1 MTNDDG
7 DVVKRLGPE
16 TIYVAAWIFPISR
29 PPINGGYLRVIGD
42 QIVEIGSVRDPGFR
56 RQDVIDLGEVAVLPR
71 MVNAHTHLEF
81 SDCQSPIGQPG
92 IALAEW
98 IGKVIAARGVAT
110 EDQRNARI
118 RDGIAESAGSG
129 VGLIGDIAT
138 TPSQYPSD
146 TDTTIVS
153 FAEVLGLSDIRAAER
168 LESAE
173 KHAASLPLNPSVKFA
188 VSPHA
193 AYSTPPELVRRCVEL
208 AVQTGATLA
217 MHVAESPDE
226 RELLR
231 FGSGRFADALRG
243 AGLWPEGV
251 FPWKG
256 HQPVWDLIDA
266 IARAPRALLIH
277 GNDLQDDEIER
288 IACHPQLS
296 VVYCPRT
303 HDFFGYDAHPVQ
315 TLLGAGVRVALGTD
329 SRASNPDLSV
339 WKEVQFLLNQRPDL
353 DPHAVLEM
361 ATLAGADAL
370 LGAGS
375 RSGRIEAG
383 KTRIPSLVSIPT
395 TAKRL
400 DQVWRDVVAADLSCI
415 AVQRRA

>member
-1 MTNDDG
+1 MR
-7 DVVKRLGPE
+7 VVDE
-16 TIYVAAWIFPISR
+16 QV
-29 PPINGGYLRVIGD
+29 
-42 QIVEIGSVRDPGFR
+42 VEIGALRNQNFP
-56 RQDVIDLGEVAVLPR
+56 RQDVIDLGEVAVMPR

-81 SDCQSPIGQPG
+81 SDCRSPIGQPG
-92 IALAEW
+92 ISLAEW
-98 IGKVIAARGVAT
+98 IGKVIAARGVAS

-138 TPSQYPSD
+138 PPSQYPSD

-153 FAEVLGLSDIRAAER
+153 FAEVLGLSDVRAGER

-173 KHAASLPLNPSVKFA
+173 KHAVTVAENPSVEFA

-193 AYSTPPELVRRCVEL
+193 PYSTPPELVGRCVEL
-208 AVQTGATLA
+208 AVQTGAPLA

-231 FGSGRFADALRG
+231 FGSGRFAEVLRG
-243 AGLWPEGV
+243 AGLWPKGV
-251 FPWKG
+251 FPWQG
-256 HQPVWDLIDA
+256 DQPVSDLIDA
-266 IARAPRALLIH
+266 IADAPRVLLVH

-288 IACHPQLS
+288 IARHPHLS

-303 HDFFGYDAHPVQ
+303 HAFFGYDAHPVQ
-315 TLLGAGVRVALGTD
+315 TLLDAGVRVALGTD

-339 WKEVQFLLNQRPDL
+339 WKEVQFLLHQRPDL
-353 DPHAVLEM
+353 DPHDVLEM
-361 ATLAGADAL
+361 ATMSGADAL

-383 KTRIPSLVSIPT
+383 KTRVGSLVSIPT
-395 TAKRL
+395 TAQRL
-400 DQVWRDVVAADLSCI
+400 DAVWRDFVSADLSCI
-415 AVQRRA
+415 GVQRRA